1 MGKITNTWREIT
13 EKRNIIIIQKKREI
27 RKNWKFVEK
36 RIISKYNLIKYW
48 MW

>member
-27 RKNWKFVEK
+27 RKN
-36 RIISKYNLIKYW
+36 
-48 MW
+48 